1 MTSAWFAKPALQ
13 FETPLTF
20 LGKIREDHGTIDIK
34 KGGIFPLVHG
44 VRALAFEYA
53 ISECNTLERLDKL
66 HALNVLDDETTQGLK
81 DALLFFLRTR
91 LRQQL
96 EQESD
101 NPGLSQQLKLDSL
114 RSVDRSLLR
123 HALHRVKKFKQLLVN
138 HYHLES
144 F

>member
-1 MTSAWFAKPALQ
+1 M
-13 FETPLTF
+13 
-20 LGKIREDHGTIDIK
+20 
-34 KGGIFPLVHG
+34 VHG

-53 ISECNTLERLDKL
+53 ISDCNTLQRLDKL
-66 HALNVLDDETTQGLK
+66 QALNVLDDETTQGLK
-81 DALLFFLRTR
+81 DALLFFLRIR

-96 EQESD
+96 ESGSD
-101 NPGLSQQLKLDSL
+101 NPGLTQQLQLNSL

-138 HYHLES
+138 HYHLEN